1 MPGNH
6 QICCSRWLRKRRVC
20 CAWEAVGGG
29 WQRSSFVKFLLQV
42 LGDRIPGRC
51 NKTPGPSAAVGFPWG
66 GLCMWILPSSLLH
79 SGSFPRSWEVCGV
92 LGCRISVAMPLVLT
106 APVPK
111 TQTSKEFTAWSR
123 LLDASAMTVAVSGFS
138 PEEERR
144 GGHYS

>member
-1 MPGNH
+1 MAGVFWRVDDLPIAVPGNH
-6 QICCSRWLRKRRVC
+6 RICCSRLRKRRVC

-66 GLCMWILPSSLLH
+66 GLCVWILPSSLLH
-79 SGSFPRSWEVCGV
+79 SGSFPRSWEACGA
-92 LGCRISVAMPLVLT
+92 LGCCISVAVPLVLT

-111 TQTSKEFTAWSR
+111 TPKNSQHGAGS
-123 LLDASAMTVAVSGFS
+123 LMPVL
-138 PEEERR
+138 
-144 GGHYS
+144 